1 MIFFSLKVMSKSLL
15 CEMCLFIET
24 VSYVRD
30 VAQGPLVTLFEY
42 SIYN

>member
-1 MIFFSLKVMSKSLL
+1 
-15 CEMCLFIET
+15 MCLFIET